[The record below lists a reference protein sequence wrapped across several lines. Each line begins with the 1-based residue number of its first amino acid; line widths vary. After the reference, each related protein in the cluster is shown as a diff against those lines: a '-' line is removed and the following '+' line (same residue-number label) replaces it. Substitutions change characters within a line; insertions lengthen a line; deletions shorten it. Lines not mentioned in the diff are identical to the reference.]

1 VFNDYFKHVGFIR
14 FILSF
19 ISVYVMFMLNKDN
32 QSNHPL
38 ILPTGKDIKKVSFMN
53 EKLPMKKNFSRRLS
67 VTYIC

>member
-1 VFNDYFKHVGFIR
+1 
-14 FILSF
+14 
-19 ISVYVMFMLNKDN
+19 MFMLNKDN